1 MKYDLSIAKKEIFN
15 TLIRNLIFD
24 ICKSIFSKTSGSFS
38 KTSGS
43 FAKNSGRLDIFAI
56 PLLYYKFKLLV
67 KIYKISLILPLI
79 NLVLINL
86 SKYENPLRFRAY
98 YLKVVASQLQSI
110 MIDNEVVSQ

>member
-1 MKYDLSIAKKEIFN
+1 MKYDLSIAKKEILY

-24 ICKSIFSKTSGSFS
+24 ICKSLFSKTSGSFS

-43 FAKNSGRLDIFAI
+43 FGKNSGRLVLFAI
-56 PLLYYKFKLLV
+56 PLLYCKFKLLV

-79 NLVLINL
+79 NLVVSNL
-86 SKYENPLRFRAY
+86 SKSENTLRFRAY

-110 MIDNEVVSQ
+110 MIDNEVLSQ